1 MSYFEEDDMEL
12 TRIEKKEK
20 KKPSMPST
28 LSTTISQ
35 EVWSSGES
43 VSHFRSLQEHYEVT
57 TNQDNLTLFSLFVC
71 CEPMG
76 LDQIKFII
84 LFLLNS
90 TVQMVGVDPQQVQN
104 FS

>member
-1 MSYFEEDDMEL
+1 
-12 TRIEKKEK
+12 
-20 KKPSMPST
+20 MPST

-84 LFLLNS
+84 LFLELHS
-90 TVQMVGVDPQQVQN
+90 TNGRGRSTASPKFFLENMLKVQK
-104 FS
+104 